1 MKILNNKNTLSLQ
14 MLYAGYHTAGKEWC
28 YNNVISPFSRM
39 YLIDK
44 GEAAVYMNKK
54 SIIYRPVSCLLFL
67 NSLFICMNAITLC
80 TIIIFVFL
88 TN

>member
-54 SIIYRPVSCLLFL
+54 KYNLSAGE
-67 NSLFICMNAITLC
+67 LFIIPKFTFHMYE
-80 TIIIFVFL
+80 
-88 TN
+88 